1 DACAARILNWLVGKN
16 SSNDEHH
23 RCRSTNECSL
33 MGAILH
39 STPQVVGRP
48 DALILDESY
57 DAFKLAYATRPLVLY
72 TSSNDGFLHAF
83 KVASGDP
90 AADEESAEDRVETKT
105 QNELW
110 AFIPPAV
117 LTGLQTQYPGSHQLL
132 LDGVP
137 VIKDVVASPANV
149 TRFER
154 DANSARFGASLWR
167 TVLV

>member
-1 DACAARILNWLVGKN
+1 EIVAAPGALASEVDTRSLRLNTADPSCNNLTADACAARILNWLVGKN

-90 AADEESAEDRVETKT
+90 AADEESA
-105 QNELW
+105 
-110 AFIPPAV
+110 
-117 LTGLQTQYPGSHQLL
+117 
-132 LDGVP
+132 
-137 VIKDVVASPANV
+137 
-149 TRFER
+149 
-154 DANSARFGASLWR
+154 
-167 TVLV
+167 